1 MYTWPLYGL
10 SAGIVLCIVWT
21 FTGHIY
27 AYRYGNTE
35 GRCDNDEHGAS
46 AKLLK
51 LIKDQDVTDSIVI
64 VTRWFGG
71 VHIGPKRFTLIENC
85 ASDALKL
92 LT

>member
-1 MYTWPLYGL
+1 MR
-10 SAGIVLCIVWT
+10 CIVRT
-21 FTGHIY
+21 VTGHIY

-35 GRCDNDEHGAS
+35 GRCDDDEHGAS

-51 LIKDQDVTDSIVI
+51 LLKDQDISDAIVI

-85 ASDALKL
+85 ANDALKL
-92 LT
+92 LN